1 MTQDQFKSLGR
12 GLSSLISN
20 KSLLDTMQPQEEKV
34 NKIIEVSID
43 RIIHNPSQP
52 RKVFRDD
59 EILELSQSIKMHG
72 ILQPIILS
80 EISEGNYQIIAGE
93 RRWRAAKLANLKTIP
108 AIIKIFT
115 DKGNIEI
122 SLIENIQREDLN
134 PLEEANIYKKLIDEH
149 GYTQEKLSE
158 KIGKSRS
165 YVANLVRLLKLP
177 ERFKKLLDED
187 KLSAGHARLLLTS
200 KDPDELVKI
209 IEKNKLSVRET
220 ENIVKEKKK
229 KLKDI
234 SFYKD
239 SKDPDLIKLEK
250 KIEKILNL
258 KTTINIGKVDSSI
271 TIRFSTMDEFEYL
284 MAILCRDMKLKF

>member
-43 RIIHNPSQP
+43 QIIHNPSQP

-108 AIIKIFT
+108 AIIKAYT
-115 DKGNIEI
+115 DKENIEI

-177 ERFKKLLDED
+177 ERFRKLLDED

-220 ENIVKEKKK
+220 ENIVNDKKK

-234 SFYKD
+234 SFYKS